1 VSLEEALEDPA
12 YELRDDY
19 AGPAGATWLFRWD
32 WSADRRVDWRREPEP
47 PPWVRVLWEA
57 R

>member
-1 VSLEEALEDPA
+1 MSLEEALEDPA